1 MVSQRALP
9 TTSPP
14 EIIRLNV
21 GGQLFLTTKTTLIGR
36 GENFFVPLVNGEFST
51 LKDETGAYFV
61 DRNGSYFAPILD
73 YLRNGTLIV
82 PQGLK
87 LESILQ
93 EASFYS
99 IDVVPGLC
107 GDIKEGLYTSPS
119 WILFLERDLDQ
130 PWIFAVSGVEEKS
143 KNVFFQ
149 EVCVVKDGVLQWR
162 DNEIYSRLGKV
173 FIRKTSVFKS
183 KTQLFFRCSKSE
195 KFPLNVAEILES
207 DRTFEN
213 EPIWISFAPG
223 PQGVQ
228 VRSGHPTHIESAKYG
243 PIMAKAVVLCKSLL
257 IMHTDRHGDWLLYLH
272 SDLAF
277 FTFNHPYLE
286 FGDSFHLHMS
296 SPQRA
301 SILPV

>member
-1 MVSQRALP
+1 VASTESEDQHSFPYATSPNDASFMVGPRALP
-9 TTSPP
+9 TSVPP
-14 EIIRLNV
+14 EIVRLNV

-36 GENFFVPLVNGEFST
+36 GENFFVPLINGEFST

-130 PWIFAVSGVEEKS
+130 PWIFAVSG
-143 KNVFFQ
+143 
-149 EVCVVKDGVLQWR
+149 
-162 DNEIYSRLGKV
+162 
-173 FIRKTSVFKS
+173 T
-183 KTQLFFRCSKSE
+183 
-195 KFPLNVAEILES
+195 
-207 DRTFEN
+207 
-213 EPIWISFAPG
+213 
-223 PQGVQ
+223 
-228 VRSGHPTHIESAKYG
+228 
-243 PIMAKAVVLCKSLL
+243 LL
-257 IMHTDRHGDWLLYLH
+257 
-272 SDLAF
+272 
-277 FTFNHPYLE
+277 
-286 FGDSFHLHMS
+286 
-296 SPQRA
+296 
-301 SILPV
+301 